1 MALLPSI
8 PGAPTLLRPPAGLP
22 AGLQGVQNRAV
33 LLFADAKQIISL
45 FGGPKWGLFLNGKSV
60 AEADS
65 VRSIEFRQDSKLS
78 DYPQQKGAFESYNK
92 VASPFDARLQFTKG
106 GATADRAKFLDAID
120 KAANSLDLYE
130 VTTPE
135 KVYKSANIQRYDY
148 HRTADSGVGLLTV
161 DLWLIEIRETVSVG
175 FTNSKQPPG
184 SQLLNAGTVQGQVSF
199 GAVKNALTT
208 GLDRLSIG
216 GGYVSKI
223 GN

>member
-8 PGAPTLLRPPAGLP
+8 PGAPALLKTPAALQNLQSLQNKATLL
-22 AGLQGVQNRAV
+22 V
-33 LLFADAKQIISL
+33 ADASAIVSL
-45 FGGPKWGLFLNGKSV
+45 FGGPKWGLFLNGKTV

-106 GATADRAKFLDAID
+106 GTTSDRAKFLDAID

-148 HRTADSGVGLLTV
+148 HRTADSGAGLLTV
-161 DLWLIEIRETVSVG
+161 DLWLVEVREIVAVG
-175 FTNSKQPPG
+175 FTNSKKPAG
-184 SQLLNAGTVQGQVSF
+184 SKLLNTGTVQGAIS
-199 GAVKNALTT
+199 NATAKLGVQSGLTKLGT
-208 GLDRLSIG
+208 LG
-216 GGYVSKI
+216 GGIKL